1 MDKDKGHLNANA
13 IGISFM
19 NDTVFIALFDQSPR
33 DNSKAT
39 IKASIALNV
48 ETVKGLI
55 QNLSTIVDMI
65 ETGDETEYTPADYNK
80 LETEN
85 DSGTSGY
92 IQPITGFPFKQ

>member
-1 MDKDKGHLNANA
+1 MNKDKGYLNANA
-13 IGISFM
+13 IGINYL
-19 NDTVFIALFDQSPR
+19 NDTVFIALFDQPPT
-33 DNSKAT
+33 DNSNAT
-39 IKASIALNV
+39 VKASIALNV

-55 QNLSTIVDMI
+55 QNLSAIVDII
-65 ETGDETEYTPADYNK
+65 ESCDETEYTPADYNK